1 MENQSE
7 ASRAVYVR
15 TRWAPVL
22 YISLAVNMVTS
33 LLLLVEAYVT
43 LYFIEA
49 VSRYLALSA
58 FLFAKIRKK
67 NAACSAIWGMD
78 IAYLIL
84 AGILSVLYCSFL
96 WAGTAFAGSV
106 WGTFFSVAFTITD
119 AADLLCA
126 VSLFFLLQNRE
137 GKPVLFAAAW
147 VGFAVY
153 GILSALIRGY
163 YFHLSVDEAAGIA
176 VYILA
181 DVLYFA
187 CLLLL
192 SLCKEDKSIRIAVN
206 LPPSVSAGE

>member
-126 VSLFFLLQNRE
+126 VSLFFLIKTGRGSRYCLRRR
-137 GKPVLFAAAW
+137 GL
-147 VGFAVY
+147 
-153 GILSALIRGY
+153 ALPYTGY
-163 YFHLSVDEAAGIA
+163 
-176 VYILA
+176 
-181 DVLYFA
+181 
-187 CLLLL
+187 
-192 SLCKEDKSIRIAVN
+192 
-206 LPPSVSAGE
+206 